1 MGIERLGLSDADL
14 DVLAAAMDT
23 TVLQLR
29 ADLDR
34 RPWSILDHLEHPG
47 VVQAALEPEDPF
59 RSNVSPFLFFAVLA
73 QQAAN
78 DLRGSTYVNEWTGP
92 RQRLPV
98 FDVEPLREF
107 AEAPGR
113 VLFIAQL
120 LAAFARP
127 SALPVPANALD
138 LEDVAAWIEVSVPED
153 QVTLLRHLGDL
164 ALFRSGVLADETGPH
179 AIDATLIERLLHPL
193 RLSADELASLHEHLA
208 DAASVSPGI
217 DAMES
222 LGPTWYRAASH
233 ADDRGR
239 LSLTVTDIAT
249 RFRPARRF
257 LNHLADQYLNPGSVA
272 VGLSI

>member
-47 VVQAALEPEDPF
+47 VVEAAMEPADPF

-78 DLRGSTYVNEWTGP
+78 DLRASTYVNEWTGP

-193 RLSADELASLHEHLA
+193 RLSADELVSLHEHLA
-208 DAASVSPGI
+208 DVASVSPGI

-222 LGPTWYRAASH
+222 LGPTWYRAASN

-257 LNHLADQYLNPGSVA
+257 LNHLADQYLDPGSIA